1 MDKSIRRNEHCI
13 IGLPRCDFVFSSTR
27 SCFIGFGFK
36 ESPLEMNILRHL
48 LNERGIEAIEAS
60 GAIAPGQNAFCVKIC
75 SKVITSQFCIILLNN
90 EENGEIEIPNAN
102 VNMEYGLMLGFN
114 KYVIPF
120 QKESQKL
127 PFNVAGLDT
136 IKYAPDSFESKAT
149 SAIDHAIEQT
159 QQSDLAPIDIDQY
172 INVFLT
178 AKRALVASVRA
189 EGDKNIYE
197 LGSPFGFNLLT
208 DFSGLVYIYLGNFT
222 ASRPDVVLWRL
233 QMLSEVLE
241 ARLANI
247 PERLRLGI
255 IQPDQVEAVQALV
268 DNMKIWVIV
277 SSDADRDIIIQST
290 DKFPVSIEVY
300 SLGDVKAEIDKLI
313 PK

>member
-1 MDKSIRRNEHCI
+1 MDKSIRRHEHCI

-36 ESPLEMNILRHL
+36 ESALEMNVLRHL
-48 LNERGIEAIEAS
+48 LNDRGIEAIEAS

-75 SKVITSQFCIILLNN
+75 SKVIASQFCIILLNN
-90 EENGEIEIPNAN
+90 DENADIEIPNAN

-136 IKYAPDSFESKAT
+136 IKYSSDNFEAKAT
-149 SAIDHAIEQT
+149 VAIDQAIEKT
-159 QQSDLAPIDIDQY
+159 QQDDVDPIDTDQY
-172 INVFLT
+172 INIFLT
-178 AKRALVASVRA
+178 AKKTLIASVRS

-208 DFSGLVYIYLGNFT
+208 DFSGFGYIYFGNFT
-222 ASRPDVVLWRL
+222 AYRPDTILWRL
-233 QMLSEVLE
+233 QLLSEVLKE
-241 ARLANI
+241 RFGNV
-247 PERLRLGI
+247 PERVRLGMI
-255 IQPDQVEAVQALV
+255 PPEQVEAINALV
-268 DNMKIWVIV
+268 EKMKIWVIV
-277 SSDADRDIIIQST
+277 TSDSDRDIIRQSAA
-290 DKFPVSIEVY
+290 KYAIEVEVF
-300 SLGDVKAEIDKLI
+300 SLNDVKTELEKLV
-313 PK
+313 P